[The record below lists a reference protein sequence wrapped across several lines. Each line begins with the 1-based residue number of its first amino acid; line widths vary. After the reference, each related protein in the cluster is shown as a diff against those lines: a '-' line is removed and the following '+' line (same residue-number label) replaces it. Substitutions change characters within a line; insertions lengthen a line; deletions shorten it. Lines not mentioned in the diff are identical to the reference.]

1 MTMDTKALLVE
12 AEALKPQLL
21 TDRRTLHH
29 APEVG
34 PSLPRTAAYVTER
47 LTALGYTPRPLAGG
61 VVADITGEDTG
72 RCVLLRADMDA
83 LRVREATGLDFQ
95 SENDAMHACGH
106 DMHAAMLLGAAALLK
121 RHQADLKGTVRLV
134 FQPDE
139 EGFTG
144 AKSML
149 AAGVLKD
156 APTPKAALALHVN
169 SGTPSGMV
177 LCGRGTFMAGC
188 TLFRISVRGTG
199 CHGDMPETGV
209 DPINIAAHI
218 YLALQALTA
227 REISAK
233 EPAVVTIGHFQGGQA
248 PNIIPEEAVMEGT
261 IRTFDR
267 ELTARIMERIRVIA
281 ENTAAAFRGSAT
293 VEEIA
298 SAPPLVNDPALM
310 EQVSGWAEELAGKE
324 KVYRLDQGGMGSEDF
339 ASFTYELPCAYL
351 PAGGRNAAGGSPLR
365 QAHAQRGGGVQ
376 RGRSP
381 HRRSAPH
388 PVRPADAG
396 AGNLSR
402 PLPFLRQIQTLFTKG
417 SAAGGSLWA
426 EKRGNTYGRKKERRQ
441 AGRAQP
447 PWLAAGGAGIGGPGD
462 LGYSGMAGPYR
473 AGAGHLRQRG
483 SPDPQGA
490 VLPI

>member
-1 MTMDTKALLVE
+1 MDIQELRREAQTMQ
-12 AEALKPQLL
+12 PQL
-21 TDRRTLHH
+21 TADRRRLHRN
-29 APEVG
+29 PEAGAV
-34 PSLPRTAAYVTER
+34 LPETVAYVKGR
-47 LTALGYTPRPLAGG
+47 LTEMGYHPQELGGG
-61 VVADITGEDTG
+61 LTATVTGTDTG
-72 RCVLLRADMDA
+72 RCILLRADMDA
-83 LRVREATGLDFQ
+83 LRGQEQSGLSFR
-95 SENDAMHACGH
+95 SENGCKHACGH

-156 APTPKAALALHVN
+156 APSPKAALALHVN

-199 CHGDMPETGV
+199 CHGAMPETGV

-218 YLALQALTA
+218 YLSLQELTA

-351 PAGGRNAAGGSPLR
+351 LL
-365 QAHAQRGGGVQ
+365 
-376 RGRSP
+376 
-381 HRRSAPH
+381 
-388 PVRPADAG
+388 G
-396 AGNLSR
+396 AGTPQEDPRYGKPMHNEAVVFNEDV
-402 PLPFLRQIQTLFTKG
+402 LPTGAALHTLF
-417 SAAGGSLWA
+417 AL
-426 EKRGNTYGRKKERRQ
+426 RML
-441 AGRAQP
+441 AQET
-447 PWLAAGGAGIGGPGD
+447 
-462 LGYSGMAGPYR
+462 
-473 AGAGHLRQRG
+473 
-483 SPDPQGA
+483 
-490 VLPI
+490 